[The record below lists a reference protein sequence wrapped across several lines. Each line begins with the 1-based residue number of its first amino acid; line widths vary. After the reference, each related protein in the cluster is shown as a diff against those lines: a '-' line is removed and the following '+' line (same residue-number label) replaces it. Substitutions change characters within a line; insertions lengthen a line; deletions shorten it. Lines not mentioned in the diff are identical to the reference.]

1 MEGRRRPAS
10 STKKAMSNR
19 SGSLPSASAKKVPPD
34 LLTKEEEYKKLNA
47 ELEAKTAELVRQA
60 EEVMKGQEEMFS
72 QSTPQNETSALMD
85 KEKLRVLYAMPGG
98 YRTRLVEHNSQWYV
112 DEALARSHMPG
123 GPRVGKAQEEVGAT
137 SRRPINVAGT
147 MSAGYDP
154 EQWHMPA
161 LYNLRSRAINKSKV
175 GFRNVEQTRP
185 CSESK
190 GKKMTSAKHKSLEL
204 HVADDVAVPEDFAN
218 FSLAKTISKIEGQLE
233 DGSPAVVEDVIMPGV
248 GNEMSTGGSE
258 CIALLFTLH
267 KSVVQSLNFLKGQMK
282 GVAVNQL
289 GQLHSFP
296 PIEETVVII
305 FGVAISKDD
314 ENNTLTSHVKEVE
327 EERIRLQKAT
337 NIQQSQIEK
346 YKSLA
351 EEAQKKSDGLQQQAL
366 ALQKELETQKRAQK
380 QFVTNHNATEVR
392 LNRALEE
399 TDKYKAELNKVKQSN
414 KDITNQE
421 KLTIEQLKLENN
433 KLEKQKNELMT
444 GFKKQM
450 KLIDI
455 LKRQKMHVEA
465 AKLLSF
471 TEEEFIKA
479 LEWGN

>member
-85 KEKLRVLYAMPGG
+85 KEKLRELF
-98 YRTRLVEHNSQWYV
+98 SF
-112 DEALARSHMPG
+112 
-123 GPRVGKAQEEVGAT
+123 
-137 SRRPINVAGT
+137 AGSSFENKVT
-147 MSAGYDP
+147 K
-154 EQWHMPA
+154 
-161 LYNLRSRAINKSKV
+161 NKSKV

-204 HVADDVAVPEDFAN
+204 HVADDVAVPEDFSN

-248 GNEMSTGGSE
+248 GNEMSTE
-258 CIALLFTLH
+258 AQIR
-267 KSVVQSLNFLKGQMK
+267 FLKAKLRVMQ
-282 GVAVNQL
+282 
-289 GQLHSFP
+289 
-296 PIEETVVII
+296 EELDRL
-305 FGVAISKDD
+305 AHEYNKKDD

>member
-1 MEGRRRPAS
+1 
-10 STKKAMSNR
+10 MSNR

-85 KEKLRVLYAMPGG
+85 KEKLRELF
-98 YRTRLVEHNSQWYV
+98 SF
-112 DEALARSHMPG
+112 
-123 GPRVGKAQEEVGAT
+123 
-137 SRRPINVAGT
+137 AGSSFENKVT
-147 MSAGYDP
+147 K
-154 EQWHMPA
+154 
-161 LYNLRSRAINKSKV
+161 NKSKV

-204 HVADDVAVPEDFAN
+204 HVADDVAVPEDFSN

-248 GNEMSTGGSE
+248 GNEMSTE
-258 CIALLFTLH
+258 AQIR
-267 KSVVQSLNFLKGQMK
+267 FLKAKLRVMQ
-282 GVAVNQL
+282 
-289 GQLHSFP
+289 
-296 PIEETVVII
+296 EELDRL
-305 FGVAISKDD
+305 AHEYNKKDD

>member
-1 MEGRRRPAS
+1 M
-10 STKKAMSNR
+10 
-19 SGSLPSASAKKVPPD
+19 
-34 LLTKEEEYKKLNA
+34 NA

-85 KEKLRVLYAMPGG
+85 KEKLRELF
-98 YRTRLVEHNSQWYV
+98 SF
-112 DEALARSHMPG
+112 
-123 GPRVGKAQEEVGAT
+123 
-137 SRRPINVAGT
+137 AGSSFENKVT
-147 MSAGYDP
+147 K
-154 EQWHMPA
+154 
-161 LYNLRSRAINKSKV
+161 NKSKV

-204 HVADDVAVPEDFAN
+204 HVADDVAVPEDFSN

-248 GNEMSTGGSE
+248 GNEMSTE
-258 CIALLFTLH
+258 AQIR
-267 KSVVQSLNFLKGQMK
+267 FLKAKLRVMQ
-282 GVAVNQL
+282 
-289 GQLHSFP
+289 
-296 PIEETVVII
+296 EELDRL
-305 FGVAISKDD
+305 AHEYNKKDD

-351 EEAQKKSDGLQQQAL
+351 DEAQKKSDGLQQQAL

>member
-1 MEGRRRPAS
+1 
-10 STKKAMSNR
+10 MSNR

-34 LLTKEEEYKKLNA
+34 LLSKEEEYKKLNA

-72 QSTPQNETSALMD
+72 QSTPQYETSALMD
-85 KEKLRVLYAMPGG
+85 KEKLRELFSFDGSSFENKV
-98 YRTRLVEHNSQWYV
+98 T
-112 DEALARSHMPG
+112 
-123 GPRVGKAQEEVGAT
+123 K
-137 SRRPINVAGT
+137 
-147 MSAGYDP
+147 
-154 EQWHMPA
+154 
-161 LYNLRSRAINKSKV
+161 NKSKV
-175 GFRNVEQTRP
+175 GLRNVEQTRP
-185 CSESK
+185 CSASK
-190 GKKMTSAKHKSLEL
+190 GKKITSAKHKSLEL
-204 HVADDVAVPEDFAN
+204 HVADDVAVPEDFSN

-233 DGSPAVVEDVIMPGV
+233 DGSPAVDEDVIMPSV
-248 GNEMSTGGSE
+248 GNEMSTE
-258 CIALLFTLH
+258 AQIR
-267 KSVVQSLNFLKGQMK
+267 FLKAKLRVMQ
-282 GVAVNQL
+282 
-289 GQLHSFP
+289 
-296 PIEETVVII
+296 EELDRL
-305 FGVAISKDD
+305 AHEYNKKDD

-327 EERIRLQKAT
+327 EERSRLQKAT
-337 NIQQSQIEK
+337 NIQQSQTEK

-351 EEAQKKSDGLQQQAL
+351 DEAQKKSDGLQQQVL
-366 ALQKELETQKRAQK
+366 ALQKELETQKRTQK
-380 QFVTNHNATEVR
+380 QFVTNHSATEVR

-399 TDKYKAELNKVKQSN
+399 TDKYKKELNKLKQSN

-421 KLTIEQLKLENN
+421 KLTIEQLKLEN
-433 KLEKQKNELMT
+433 KKMEKQKNELMT

>member
-85 KEKLRVLYAMPGG
+85 KEKLRELF
-98 YRTRLVEHNSQWYV
+98 SF
-112 DEALARSHMPG
+112 
-123 GPRVGKAQEEVGAT
+123 
-137 SRRPINVAGT
+137 AGSSFENKVT
-147 MSAGYDP
+147 K
-154 EQWHMPA
+154 
-161 LYNLRSRAINKSKV
+161 NKSKV
-175 GFRNVEQTRP
+175 GLRNVEQTRP

-204 HVADDVAVPEDFAN
+204 HVADDVAVPEDFSN

-248 GNEMSTGGSE
+248 GNEMSTE
-258 CIALLFTLH
+258 AQIR
-267 KSVVQSLNFLKGQMK
+267 FLKAKLRVMQ
-282 GVAVNQL
+282 
-289 GQLHSFP
+289 
-296 PIEETVVII
+296 EELDRL
-305 FGVAISKDD
+305 AHEYNKKDD

-351 EEAQKKSDGLQQQAL
+351 DEAQKKSDGLQQQAL

-421 KLTIEQLKLENN
+421 KLTIEQLKLENK